1 MIYIKRGGLLFIYL
15 NFRFMKTKLLR
26 FSVFMW
32 SLLALITGCSD
43 DEKIP
48 DQIILSGDVSEI
60 IFTPDDATS
69 RDVSFSTTTLWS
81 VSLDE
86 NDWVE
91 ITPKS
96 GPAGAAVI
104 TVKLLQTESGVDR
117 EVKATIS
124 AGTAIASLRIIQK
137 ATPVEAQSIRI
148 VASQKRLTIEQIMS
162 LSVETEPAGAILPE
176 KVIWNSSDPAVLSVD
191 DKGVVTAHVIGTAV
205 VTAQSGNLKAECEL
219 EVTDVFTTDGEGR
232 KYTFADL
239 SKLESSGVQAIE
251 GGYTVTANFIIA
263 EEDTLSIEDGEKIR
277 ICHDIQIKILGKVD
291 FTPENSAE
299 ILPYDNNSV
308 PAPLYFTGE
317 VGGGEIRNVTF
328 TACPI
333 RFFGSIPLTIEKC
346 TFKGITD
353 SYAAINLGG
362 SGLMTVS
369 ECDFLENGYPAIMGG
384 ANMTTPLLFKN
395 NYIYKNSNNARNRPQ
410 INVTV
415 AGDDKVEIIGNTVI
429 GPGEITTNGGIAV
442 NNMLSIAG
450 SNKVLIEGNKVSDCR
465 YGITTNGVMDIRII
479 NNILENNKWDSNPM
493 NGGSGVSIYNTGG
506 GQKIYMSGNTITGH
520 LWGITNIGNVS
531 GGTGPSLNLG
541 NLTQGNDY
549 NPGGNIFRDNGNN
562 GVLYDLYNNS
572 PMTVYAQGNTWNVAV
587 QNEQNIEQVIFH
599 QVDNSQLGKVIFMPA
614 AE

>member
-1 MIYIKRGGLLFIYL
+1 
-15 NFRFMKTKLLR
+15 MKTTLLR

-32 SLLALITGCSD
+32 FLLTLAIGCSE
-43 DEKIP
+43 DEKKIP
-48 DQIILSGDVSEI
+48 DQIIVSGDISEI
-60 IFTPDDATS
+60 IFTPDGVTS
-69 RDVSFSTTTLWS
+69 RDIAFSSTALWS
-81 VSLDE
+81 VSLEE
-86 NDWVE
+86 NEWVE

-96 GPAGAAVI
+96 GSAGDAII
-104 TVKLLQTESGVDR
+104 TIKLLQTVSEADR
-117 EVKATIS
+117 EVEATIS

-137 ATPVEAQSIRI
+137 ATPVDAQSIRI
-148 VASQKRLTIEQIMS
+148 VAPQKRLTVEHTMS
-162 LSVETEPAGAILPE
+162 LSVEVEPAGAILPGE
-176 KVIWNSSDPAVLSVD
+176 VIWSSSDPSVLSID
-191 DKGVVTAHVIGTAV
+191 DKGVVTAHIIGTAI
-205 VTAQSGNLKAECEL
+205 VTAQSGNLKAECTL
-219 EVTDVFTTDGEGR
+219 EVTEVFTTDGEGHN
-232 KYTFADL
+232 YTFAEL
-239 SKLESSGVQAIE
+239 SKLEFSGIE
-251 GGYTVTANFIIA
+251 VVEDGYAVRADFIIA
-263 EEDTLSIEDGEKIR
+263 EEDTLSIKEGEKIR

-291 FTPENSAE
+291 FTPEKSAE

-308 PAPLYFTGE
+308 PAPIYFTGE
-317 VGGGEIRNVTF
+317 AGGGEIRHVTF

-346 TFKGITD
+346 TFKGIPD

-362 SGLMTVS
+362 SGLITVS

-384 ANMTTPLLFKN
+384 ANLTTPLVFKN
-395 NYIYKNSNNARNRPQ
+395 NYVYKNSNNARNRPQ

-415 AGDDKVEIIGNTVI
+415 AGDGKVEIIGNTVI

-442 NNMLSIAG
+442 ANMLGIAG

-479 NNILENNKWDSNPM
+479 DNILENNKWDTNPM
-493 NGGSGVSIYNTGG
+493 NGGSGVSIYNTAG

-520 LWGITNIGNVS
+520 LWGITNIGNVK

-572 PMTVYAQGNTWNVAV
+572 PMTVYAQKNTWNVAV

-599 QVDNSQLGKVIFMPA
+599 QVDNPQLGKVIFMPA